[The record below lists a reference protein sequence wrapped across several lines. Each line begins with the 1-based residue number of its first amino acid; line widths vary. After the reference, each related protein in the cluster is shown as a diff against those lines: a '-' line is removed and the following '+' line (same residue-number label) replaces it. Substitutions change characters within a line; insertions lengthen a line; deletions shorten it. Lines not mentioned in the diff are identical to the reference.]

1 MGNDGAGQLG
11 IGSIL
16 RSTIDLDSSTVVYIS
31 FYNISFSVLKM
42 L

>member
-1 MGNDGAGQLG
+1 MGKDGAGQLG
-11 IGSIL
+11 TGSIL
-16 RSTIDLDSSTVVYIS
+16 RSMIDLEISTVVYIS